1 MPGITQKLAISFV
14 RARINILA
22 LVSPGRAA
30 KKAFAVFCTPRRR
43 TRKKTPH
50 ISGKSERL
58 SFTLLGNTIR
68 GHRWLPHQPSSSSPK
83 KALLLHGFESAS
95 ANFGQY
101 ISALL
106 EKGYEVLAFDAPA
119 HGRSEGKRITVPLY
133 TQTIRTISERYGPI
147 QSYMAHS
154 FGGLALCLFLESMP
168 ADKRDKPDEPVRMAL
183 IAPVSE
189 LVTAIDSFFQLLQL
203 SPDIRREFDRLIL
216 EKSGFQP
223 SHFSVRRAMDHISA
237 DTLWVQDEDDLI
249 TPLRDAL
256 LVKEDQHPTIRFIIT
271 RGLGHRK
278 IYRDPGIVRQVVD
291 FL

>member
-1 MPGITQKLAISFV
+1 MPPNLAQKLAISYV

-30 KKAFAVFCTPRRR
+30 KRAFAVFCTPRRR

-68 GHRWLPHQPSSSSPK
+68 GHRWLPHHASAASPK

-119 HGRSEGKRITVPLY
+119 HGRSEGKRITLPLY
-133 TQTIRTISERYGPI
+133 TQTIRAISERYGPI

-154 FGGLALCLFLESMP
+154 YGGLALCLFLESVP
-168 ADKRDKPDEPVRMAL
+168 ADESVRMAL

-189 LVTAIDSFFQLLQL
+189 SVTAIDSFFQQLQL
-203 SPDIRREFDRLIL
+203 SPDLRMQFDRLIF

-223 SHFSVRRAMDHISA
+223 SHFSVRRAMQHIAA
-237 DTLWVQDEDDLI
+237 DTLWVQDEEDPV

-256 LVKEDQHPTIRFIIT
+256 QVKGDDHPNIRFIIT

-278 IYRDPGIVRQVVD
+278 IYRDPAVIAQVVD